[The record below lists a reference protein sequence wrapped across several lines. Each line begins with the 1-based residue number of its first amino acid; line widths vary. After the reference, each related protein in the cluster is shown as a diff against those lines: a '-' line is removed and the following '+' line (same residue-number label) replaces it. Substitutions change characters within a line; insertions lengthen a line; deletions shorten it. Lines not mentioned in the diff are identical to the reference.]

1 MARRRT
7 TPCPCGQDY
16 AAHSVVEAIVGT
28 PYHPHTACEVRAAL
42 GIGTLIDVG
51 TQAAQWHFT
60 ADEVAQFV
68 AVLAARRTREVRRS
82 GRTARPRRRG

>member
-1 MARRRT
+1 MARRKSA
-7 TPCPCGQDY
+7 PCPLRQHY
-16 AAHSVVEAIVGT
+16 AAHSVVEALRGT
-28 PYHPHTACEVRAAL
+28 PYHPHTAREVRAAL

-82 GRTARPRRRG
+82 GRTERPRRRD